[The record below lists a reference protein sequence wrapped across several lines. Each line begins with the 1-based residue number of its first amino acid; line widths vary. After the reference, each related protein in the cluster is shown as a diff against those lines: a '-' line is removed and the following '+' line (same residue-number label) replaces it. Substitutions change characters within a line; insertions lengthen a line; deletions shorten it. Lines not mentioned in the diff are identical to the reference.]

1 MATGR
6 KHVLFN
12 LDVKFANKQAKDSFS
27 ARLQSVRECLTPPG
41 APQLDN
47 NALMSALF
55 DLAEKHVTPQS
66 SSSVRTFRSF
76 MEHSG

>member
-6 KHVLFN
+6 KRVRFY
-12 LDVKFANKQAKDSFS
+12 LDVKFANEQAKDSFS
-27 ARLQSVRECLTPPG
+27 ARLQSVRERLTPPG

-55 DLAEKHVTPQS
+55 DLADH
-66 SSSVRTFRSF
+66 
-76 MEHSG
+76 